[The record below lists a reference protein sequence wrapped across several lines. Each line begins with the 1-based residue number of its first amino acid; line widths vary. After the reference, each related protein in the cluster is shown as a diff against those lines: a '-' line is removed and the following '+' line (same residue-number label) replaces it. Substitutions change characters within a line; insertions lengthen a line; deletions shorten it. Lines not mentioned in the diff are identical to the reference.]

1 MMLTIM
7 PRRQEDVERKA
18 VAKVTAT
25 SSGGDDTV
33 KQAPVRKGKKVGPN
47 DHVLA
52 EAVKSIRNAAAL
64 RAKSITI
71 NSK

>member
-1 MMLTIM
+1 MFDEMTATIRENTVRMMLTIM

-33 KQAPVRKGKKVGPN
+33 KATPVRKGRKS
-47 DHVLA
+47 DLTTHVLA
-52 EAVKSIRNAAAL
+52 EA
-64 RAKSITI
+64 AKV
-71 NSK
+71 